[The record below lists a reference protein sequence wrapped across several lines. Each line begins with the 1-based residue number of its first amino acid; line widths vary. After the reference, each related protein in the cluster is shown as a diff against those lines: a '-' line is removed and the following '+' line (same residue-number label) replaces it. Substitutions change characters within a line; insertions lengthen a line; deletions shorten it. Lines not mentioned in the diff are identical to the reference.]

1 MIHYIYNTFMNK
13 YFNNL
18 PDDLINK
25 IYYKIYYSQ
34 DKNLLNEIKIVYY
47 IKNNLVKDFGLNNI
61 CCCALI
67 HYKNN
72 YNINDISINDI
83 DTIYNV
89 VNILPEN
96 VVRSVLNN
104 IIGKMPL
111 NYKYSLIFHL
121 LDKTIT
127 PYTYNDEYIKIV
139 IDNIIGI

>member
-25 IYYKIYYSQ
+25 IYSKIYYSQ

-67 HYKNN
+67 HNKNN
-72 YNINDISINDI
+72 Y
-83 DTIYNV
+83 
-89 VNILPEN
+89 
-96 VVRSVLNN
+96 
-104 IIGKMPL
+104 M
-111 NYKYSLIFHL
+111 
-121 LDKTIT
+121 
-127 PYTYNDEYIKIV
+127 
-139 IDNIIGI
+139 